1 MNDQADSQRSDDE
14 RGLDA
19 EGIPPDDQQDDDVL
33 LLEEI
38 AEPPPKKP
46 IMPPSRIV
54 FLIFVVVAGA
64 GIALESHARWGYTRT
79 VKSLNQAFERDD
91 KEGMGVYRTDL
102 EQLVRGYPSRQY
114 DEQTDTETFTWRG
127 IRTHRLDVYYTDLDL
142 VKSYETP

>member
-1 MNDQADSQRSDDE
+1 MKDQADPDHSDDE
-14 RGLDA
+14 RGLDT
-19 EGIPPDDQQDDDVL
+19 GGTSPDDQQDDEVL

-46 IMPPSRIV
+46 MMPPSRIA
-54 FLIFVVVAGA
+54 FLVFVVVAVV

-79 VKSLNQAFERDD
+79 VKSLNQAFERDEE
-91 KEGMGVYRTDL
+91 EGMGVYRTDL

-114 DEQTDTETFTWRG
+114 DEQADTETFTWKG
-127 IRTHRLDVYYTDLDL
+127 IRTHRLEVQYTDLDL